1 MLLVWQV
8 SRSTHGLSTIAS
20 VNDVTETI
28 NLSSPSS
35 KIPVIEFKLI
45 DPNLS
50 FANKGIMEYSK
61 PFAITFLTQCV
72 FKLGLIYCGLA
83 SLVFIFVEY
92 KIASG
97 FWWMNGLVFALSD
110 VKTAL
115 LGFSI
120 LIAIVFGFYCWV
132 NSYRRFVFTSKL
144 SMVNRFFSLCYL
156 SLTTLVAAWLTL
168 EIYQYFL
175 YDPLAGYRP

>member
-8 SRSTHGLSTIAS
+8 SRSTHGLSKIAS
-20 VNDVTETI
+20 LKDVIETI
-28 NLSSPSS
+28 NLFSLLST
-35 KIPVIEFKLI
+35 IPVIEFKLI
-45 DPNLS
+45 DPILS
-50 FANKGIMEYSK
+50 FANKGIMEYAKSF
-61 PFAITFLTQCV
+61 PITFLTQCV

-83 SLVFIFVEY
+83 RLVFIFVEY

-120 LIAIVFGFYCWV
+120 LIAFVFGFYCWI

-144 SMVNRFFSLCYL
+144 SMANRFYSVC
-156 SLTTLVAAWLTL
+156 
-168 EIYQYFL
+168 
-175 YDPLAGYRP
+175 